1 MKSKW
6 ILIPIIPRNMFK
18 LHTRKIY
25 TKYDKICVFEKSPHE
40 NYHGG
45 KKSWAEWSGISLLF
59 SKKHALTWP
68 GLFRLIFQSLYD
80 TSFHQDGKFME
91 Q

>member
-1 MKSKW
+1 
-6 ILIPIIPRNMFK
+6 MFK
-18 LHTRKIY
+18 LHTKKIY

-59 SKKHALTWP
+59 SEKHALTWP